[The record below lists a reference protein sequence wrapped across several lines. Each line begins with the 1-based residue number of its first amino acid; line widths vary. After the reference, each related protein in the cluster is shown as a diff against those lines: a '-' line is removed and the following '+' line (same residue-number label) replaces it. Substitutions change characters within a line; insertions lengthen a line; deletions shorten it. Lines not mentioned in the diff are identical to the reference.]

1 MKKIFSL
8 IVLLV
13 ALSSCEEDVKFNN
26 PTVQGLKDDALWRAV
41 QFSATQAS
49 SNGALTVTASNGF
62 ETLTLKA
69 QSATPGTYDLG
80 VNETNKASFVFSSPE
95 FDTAYQT
102 GAGIGDGELT
112 ISALPT
118 ETNVAGGFITGNFKF
133 NAVDDEGNT
142 VNFRD
147 GVFYKVPI
155 YIIP

>member
-26 PTVQGLKDDALWRAV
+26 PTVQGLKDDMLWRAV
-41 QFSATQAS
+41 QFSATKA
-49 SNGALTVTASNGF
+49 SNGALTVTATNGF

-69 QSATPGTYDLG
+69 QGTDPGTYDLG

-95 FDTAYQT
+95 FNTAYQT
-102 GAGIGDGELT
+102 GAGIGDGQLI
-112 ISALPT
+112 ISARPD
-118 ETNVAGGFITGNFKF
+118 ETNVAGGYITGNFRF
-133 NAVDDEGNT
+133 NAYDGEGNA

-147 GVFYKVPI
+147 GVFYRIPI
-155 YIIP
+155 HVMP